1 VFDYIRDCPTSPL
14 THKIIK
20 AIHKDRER
28 KRKEEW
34 KQKLKEHR
42 LRKDLEE
49 LYKKKKYQMQDF
61 PKRRNY
67 GMLTL
72 NKAKER
78 IVDAIEL
85 VCTEVADSNVY
96 RSLRTIN
103 L

>member
-1 VFDYIRDCPTSPL
+1 VFDYIRDCPASPL

-20 AIHKDRER
+20 AVHKDHER

-49 LYKKKKYQMQDF
+49 LSKKKRSQRHDF
-61 PKRRNY
+61 LTRRNY

-85 VCTEVADSNVY
+85 VCTEIADSNVY